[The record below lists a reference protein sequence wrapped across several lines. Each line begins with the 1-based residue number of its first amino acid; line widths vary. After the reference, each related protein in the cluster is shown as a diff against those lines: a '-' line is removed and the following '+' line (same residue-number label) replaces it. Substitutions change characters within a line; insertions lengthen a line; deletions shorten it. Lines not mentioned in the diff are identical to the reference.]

1 MPARLAPLLLCLFLV
16 LSAQVHSAHA
26 GPLTYAACQTA
37 CNLGAVKCYAL
48 AGATFGVT
56 GPLGGGP
63 AVVACGLIQ
72 GTCMAACAAILAAPT
87 P

>member
-1 MPARLAPLLLCLFLV
+1 MTRLAPLLLCLVVV
-16 LSAQVHSAHA
+16 LSAHVHSARA

-48 AGATFGVT
+48 AGYTFGVT

-72 GTCMAACAAILAAPT
+72 GTCMAACALSLTAPS